1 MKKRSLA
8 LLASMCLLSS
18 SASATGIPTVDVA
31 AILQS
36 TMQYMQMLEDYAMQV
51 QQYERMYEQLKQQIQ
66 MVEDSAKNL
75 NKLDSFGFK
84 DIKGVLK
91 DTHNIMSRVGAIS
104 YDLGG
109 ASGQFESIF
118 KDSSEYSQML
128 GSASNEE
135 QRNTL
140 YSNRYN
146 QLTQTNQNTLNGTL
160 QKLEAKYNQ
169 LDSESEDLNDLRSR
183 AANAE
188 GNLEVLQAL
197 SDLVAFNTDE
207 LRKLRYTIMDQ
218 SNAMLTAMAA
228 QNNEK
233 ILGKASLDKFSNKT
247 NRTNIYDTKGDARD
261 FAKVK

>member
-1 MKKRSLA
+1 
-8 LLASMCLLSS
+8 MCLLSS

-31 AILQS
+31 AIVQS
-36 TMQYMQMLEDYAMQV
+36 AMQ
-51 QQYERMYEQLKQQIQ
+51 
-66 MVEDSAKNL
+66 
-75 NKLDSFGFK
+75 
-84 DIKGVLK
+84 
-91 DTHNIMSRVGAIS
+91 
-104 YDLGG
+104 
-109 ASGQFESIF
+109 
-118 KDSSEYSQML
+118 YSQML

-146 QLTQTNQNTLNGTL
+146 QLTQTNQITLNGTL